1 MKVLTIILICICIV
15 SLLLPLVVIG
25 ISGYMQNY
33 YKEAALD
40 TSKTNE
46 EIREL
51 LAKKKAWADISE
63 SGDFMN
69 TILSII
75 IFLVVGVIA
84 ILTENWLDK
93 IPDKNWMVVILKI
106 VIALILIM
114 GSAWLLKLIFKV

>member
-63 SGDFMN
+63 AGDFMK

-93 IPDKNWMVVILKI
+93 IPDKNWMVVASKI
-106 VIALILIM
+106 AIALFLII
-114 GSAWLLKLIFKV
+114 GSAWFLKRIFQI